1 MFQDKLLIC
10 KRFTCTWGLILF
22 TSSST
27 ILRRRSAA
35 TALRI
40 EIRSF
45 PTRILRQADAAKSGF
60 KIYCLATLITFL
72 FLGKNPRLCRRKDV
86 DQRKFTQCN
95 TSSLK
100 LIPHFVN
107 VMYLHVK
114 MYNVNPKKVLKAKVL
129 KKLILYYYFVAFCD
143 SALSHLFLHL
153 HGILLAR
160 GKWLKTLFYSNRFK

>member
-1 MFQDKLLIC
+1 MPPWESCMLFHVSEVRWGFSGDVTYFILWRSVANLQKFYTILYFSTVIQDRLLIC
-10 KRFTCTWGLILF
+10 KRVSCTLRLILF

-72 FLGKNPRLCRRKDV
+72 FLGKHPCLCRRKTS
-86 DQRKFTQCN
+86 DQRKSTKFN
-95 TSSLK
+95 TSL
-100 LIPHFVN
+100 LNLVLNFVN
-107 VMYLHVK
+107 V
-114 MYNVNPKKVLKAKVL
+114 
-129 KKLILYYYFVAFCD
+129 I
-143 SALSHLFLHL
+143 
-153 HGILLAR
+153 
-160 GKWLKTLFYSNRFK
+160 

>member
-1 MFQDKLLIC
+1 
-10 KRFTCTWGLILF
+10 LILF

-72 FLGKNPRLCRRKDV
+72 LLGKQPCLCRQQTV
-86 DQRKFTQCN
+86 VQRKFTKFN
-95 TSSLK
+95 TSLLK
-100 LIPHFVN
+100 LVLNFVN
-107 VMYLHVK
+107 VTYLQVK
-114 MYNVNPKKVLKAKVL
+114 LYNVNPRKVLRAQVL
-129 KKLILYYYFVAFCD
+129 KK
-143 SALSHLFLHL
+143 
-153 HGILLAR
+153 
-160 GKWLKTLFYSNRFK
+160 